1 MAKMRLSGIPILT
14 EVIPIR
20 EGIELEVRGIN
31 LADLVSLL
39 NGHAPAMMKVW
50 EKVKEQ
56 EAEFTVD
63 IVKKIVR
70 DMAVEFPDM
79 LAAIIALS
87 ANDYNDAGI
96 AVARQLSISNQAVI
110 LEAIARL
117 SFQSDSSLEKL
128 VLLVVKALQEATR
141 AVKMVRTPIS
151 EDGSGGFAGTLVS

>member
-14 EVIPIR
+14 EVVPIR

-31 LADLVSLL
+31 LADLVALL
-39 NGHAPAMMKVW
+39 HVHAPAMLKVW
-50 EKVKEQ
+50 EKVQHQ

-63 IVKKIVR
+63 IVKQIVR
-70 DMAVEFPDM
+70 DMAIEFPDM
-79 LAAIIALS
+79 MAAIIALS
-87 ANDYNDAGI
+87 ANEFNEAGMT
-96 AVARQLSISNQAVI
+96 VARQLSISNQAVI

-128 VLLVVKALQEATR
+128 VLLVVRALQEATR

-151 EDGSGGFAGTLVS
+151 EDGSGDFAGTLVS